1 MADSLALL
9 QRQAAFLLDQ
19 GRTKEAITVHRKLLH
34 LQPKLADAW
43 FNLGYLLKSE
53 GQFEAALD
61 AYASA
66 LTHGIQGPEEVHL
79 NRAVIF
85 SDHLRRDDEAERELA
100 AAITLSP
107 KYSPALLNLG
117 NLHEERGNRSGA
129 ITCYQAIL
137 DLGENNHIYLDAMS
151 RLAHLRSPETA
162 DDPLIKE
169 MASAAAKAEPSESK
183 ANLLFSL
190 GRAYDSMASYQAAFN
205 AFDQANALVRQSGPA
220 YNPAAVEAFTDSLI
234 EASQRQEPRLDK
246 FTKAAAPAPL
256 FICGMFRS
264 GSTLVEQ
271 ILAAHPG
278 VYAGGE
284 IDFLP
289 RLARARQSPSSGLQL
304 ITDLDAD
311 NMASSYLKN
320 NELLFPDASD
330 AVYLTDKR
338 PDNFLHI
345 GLIMAMFPRAKIIHS
360 IRNPMDNGLSI
371 FMQHLDPGIAPFAN
385 RLEDIGHYFGQYRR
399 LMTHWKSK
407 FGESI
412 LDFDY
417 DKLVDEPTK
426 SIGHLLD
433 FLGLQWNDACLDF
446 QRAGNTVKTAS
457 YWQVRRPLYK
467 EASGRWRH
475 YQSELKPLK
484 MALESSG
491 IPVK

>member
-1 MADSLALL
+1 MTDSLAML
-9 QRQAAFLLDQ
+9 QRQAASLLNQ
-19 GRTKEAITVHRKLLH
+19 GRINESIAAHRKLLH

-66 LTHGIQGPEEVHL
+66 LLHGIQGPEEVHL

-100 AAITLSP
+100 AAIAVSP

-117 NLHEERGNRSGA
+117 NLYEERGNRSDA
-129 ITCYQAIL
+129 VTCYQTIL
-137 DLGENNHIYLDAMS
+137 NLGEHNRIYLDALS
-151 RLAHLRSPETA
+151 RLAHLRSPETPE
-162 DDPLIKE
+162 DPLIKK
-169 MASAAAKAEPSESK
+169 MVSAAAKAEPSESK

-205 AFDQANALVRQSGPA
+205 AFDQANALVRQASPA
-220 YNPAAVEAFTDSLI
+220 YNPAAVEAFMGALI
-234 EASQRQEPRLDK
+234 NASHRQEPRLHHS
-246 FTKAAAPAPL
+246 TMAVTHAPL

-304 ITDLDAD
+304 ISNLDAD
-311 NMASSYLKN
+311 DMAESYLKN
-320 NELLFPDASD
+320 IELLFPDASD

-371 FMQHLDPGIAPFAN
+371 FMQHLDPGIAPYAN

-491 IPVK
+491 IPVN